1 MKKPWGGR
9 FARRTDPEV
18 ERFSASIHF
27 DCRLAGEDIEG
38 SLAHV
43 DALAAAGI
51 ITAEEAADISGGL
64 EEIRAEIEAGKFE
77 ADHSYEDIH
86 MYIEKRLS
94 EKIGETGG
102 KLHTGRSRNDQVA
115 LDMHLYIKKELGA
128 IDRLLDALQRT
139 LCDLAAAH
147 TGTLMPGYTHL
158 QRAQP
163 VRLAHH
169 LLSYFWMF
177 QRDRERL
184 RGAYRRADIMPL
196 GAGALAGSGFPLDR
210 ERVAARLGFTDL
222 YENSIDAVSDRDY
235 LLEFLSFASI
245 CMMHLSRIGE
255 ELVLWSSAEFGFMEM
270 DDAYATGSSLMPQ
283 KKNPDIAELVRGK
296 TGRVFGNLVGLL
308 TTMKGL
314 PLSYNRDMQED
325 KEGVFDTIDTLKP
338 ALSLTREM
346 LRSARFNRAE
356 MEEAVRDVSAM
367 ATDIADYLV
376 TRGVPFRDSHHLVG
390 QMVAYS
396 REHGKSLD
404 ELTTD
409 ELHRFHPSLD
419 AEKMEKLLDP
429 FTSTESRTIRGGVS
443 EAALKKQLAAAR
455 EAVLPSIGSPDPE

>member
-9 FARRTDPEV
+9 FSRRTDPEV
-18 ERFSASIHF
+18 EKFSASIHF
-27 DCRLAGEDIEG
+27 DCRLAEEDIEG

-51 ITAEEAADISGGL
+51 ITPEEAAAISAGL
-64 EEIRAEIEAGKFE
+64 EEIRAEILAGKFE
-77 ADHSYEDIH
+77 PDPSYEDIH
-86 MYIEKRLS
+86 MYIESRLR
-94 EKIGETGG
+94 EKIGDAGG

-115 LDMHLYIKKELGA
+115 LDMHLYMKKEIKA
-128 IDRLLDALQRT
+128 IDFLLYELQKT
-139 LCDLAAAH
+139 IIDLAAEH

-163 VRLAHH
+163 VRFAHH
-169 LLSYFWMF
+169 LLAYFWMF

-184 RGAYRRADIMPL
+184 RGAYRRADIMSL

-210 ERVAARLGFTDL
+210 ARVAERLGFTQL
-222 YENSIDAVSDRDY
+222 YENSMDAVSDRDY

-245 CMMHLSRIGE
+245 CIMHLSRIGE
-255 ELVLWSSAEFGFMEM
+255 ELVIWSSSEFGFVEM
-270 DDAYATGSSLMPQ
+270 DDAFATGSSLMPQ

-296 TGRVFGNLVGLL
+296 TGRVFGSLVGLL

-314 PLSYNRDMQED
+314 PLCYNRDMQED

-338 ALSLTREM
+338 ALVLTREM
-346 LRSARFNRAE
+346 LRTARINKAG
-356 MEEAVRDVSAM
+356 MEEAIKDATTM

-376 TRGVPFRDSHHLVG
+376 AIGVPFRDSHHLVG

-396 REHGKSLD
+396 RAQGKSLAG
-404 ELTTD
+404 LTTD

-419 AEKMEKLLDP
+419 VDKLKALVDP
-429 FTSTESRTIRGGVS
+429 HKSTEARSIRGGVS
-443 EAALKKQLAAAR
+443 SAALKKQLAAAR
-455 EAVLPSIGSPDPE
+455 KTISPAL